1 MPDERLWY
9 RRYFTVPEN
18 FKGKR
23 IILHFDAVDWQCHVY
38 VNRRPATI
46 HKGGYSHFSIDITE
60 LLKDGE
66 NELIVRVYDPSDTGL
81 QQRGKQR
88 LKSVGIWYTA
98 TSGIWQPVW
107 LEAVED
113 IRIENI
119 RLTPDFDG
127 GKIRIES
134 TVKGKAEK
142 DKLRLEL
149 KVFDSIDGGEVVFS
163 GIFRTRE

>member
-1 MPDERLWY
+1 MRENWLCLNGKYEYAVTRNINTFPKSFDGEIIVPFAIESELSGVGRKLLPDERLWY

-60 LLKDGE
+60 LLKDGK
-66 NELIVRVYDPSDTGL
+66 RAYCQGYDPSDTDFS
-81 QQRGKQR
+81 KQAG

-113 IRIENI
+113 I
-119 RLTPDFDG
+119 P
-127 GKIRIES
+127 
-134 TVKGKAEK
+134 
-142 DKLRLEL
+142 
-149 KVFDSIDGGEVVFS
+149 
-163 GIFRTRE
+163 